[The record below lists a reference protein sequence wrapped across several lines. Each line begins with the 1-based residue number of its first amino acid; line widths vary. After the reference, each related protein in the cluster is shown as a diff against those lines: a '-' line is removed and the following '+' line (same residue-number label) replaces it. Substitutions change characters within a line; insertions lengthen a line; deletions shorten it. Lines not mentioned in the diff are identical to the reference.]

1 VTGSAFFVRF
11 IPDGRVQTFDGP
23 VDLYLAAATAGILVE
38 QPCGAQGT
46 CGRCRVRVHQGAPA
60 PTDPERDCL
69 TGEELGEGWRLGC
82 QLVLRGEAV
91 VEIPTITRSLA
102 GKSFG
107 GDLAPDAIARPIV
120 NAGLVRPPLAPAGS
134 PASSLLDAI
143 AAAAGLEPRSLT
155 ASSSALAELASHA
168 GGDAPLRVA
177 VHGRE
182 LVAVTPTGPDTRAA
196 EDELRG
202 GCFGLAIDL
211 GTTSLAAAL
220 VRLGDGSV
228 AASASSLNPQVAHG
242 ADVISRIK
250 HETHVANGAAH
261 LTGAVRQGLA
271 DLVSSL
277 LAAVPCAA
285 PDVVV
290 ASIAGNPTMMHM
302 WRGVPAASLGR
313 APYLA
318 AWSDSAVVKA
328 SEVALPIHPNAN
340 VLVFPMVRSHVGG
353 DAVAAAVASG
363 LDKARGSQL
372 LIDLG
377 TNTELLL
384 AHRGRVFATSAAAGP
399 AFEGVSIRHGMRG
412 APGAIDVVSF
422 GAPGDV
428 VIHTIGGGVALGLC
442 GSGLIDAI
450 AELRRVGLVSTSGS
464 LRKPGE
470 LEQGSPWARRLT
482 QVEGVNAF
490 VLADADAS
498 APGLGGLVV
507 TARDIREVQ
516 LVKGSIVAAISLLC
530 RHAGT
535 SPAGLEAI
543 LVAGAFGNFIRKT
556 SALRLGLLPA
566 VDAER
571 VRFVGNAAGV
581 GTRLATVD
589 REILERAR
597 GLAAGAEYVDLA
609 THPEYHAA
617 FMAALAF
624 PDGPAERHRGPG
636 VEGGQR

>member
-1 VTGSAFFVRF
+1 VTGSAFSVRF

-23 VDLYLAAATAGILVE
+23 VDLYLAAATAGILLE

-46 CGRCRVRVHQGAPA
+46 CGRCRVRVHEGAPA
-60 PTDPERDCL
+60 PTDPDRDCL
-69 TGEELGEGWRLGC
+69 TDEELSEGWRLGC
-82 QLVLRGEAV
+82 QLVLRREAV

-107 GDLAPDAIARPIV
+107 DDLAPDAIARPIV
-120 NAGLVRPPLAPAGS
+120 NAGLVHPPLVVAGS
-134 PASSLLDAI
+134 PAPSLLDAI
-143 AAAAGLEPRSLT
+143 AVAAGLEPRSLM
-155 ASSSALAELASHA
+155 ASSSALTDLASHG
-168 GGDAPLRVA
+168 GGDAPVRVV

-182 LVAVTPTGPDTRAA
+182 LIAVTAAALHPPHA
-196 EDELRG
+196 EDEHRSA
-202 GCFGLAIDL
+202 CFGLAIDL

-220 VRLGDGSV
+220 IRLGDGSV
-228 AASASSLNPQVAHG
+228 AASASALNPQVAYG

-250 HETHVANGAAH
+250 HETHVPGGAGH

-271 DLVSSL
+271 DLVGGL

-285 PDVVV
+285 ADVVV
-290 ASIAGNPTMMHM
+290 ASMAGNPTMMHM

-313 APYLA
+313 APYLG
-318 AWSDSAVVKA
+318 AWSDAAVVKA
-328 SEVALPIHPNAN
+328 SEVGLPIRPNAN

-363 LDKARGSQL
+363 LDRARGSQL

-412 APGAIDVVSF
+412 AHGAIDVVSF
-422 GAPGDV
+422 GAPGEV
-428 VIHTIGGGVALGLC
+428 LIHTIGGGNARGLC

-450 AELRRVGLVSTSGS
+450 AELRRVGLVATSGS
-464 LRKPGE
+464 LRKPAE
-470 LEQGSPWARRLT
+470 LEHGSPWARRLT
-482 QVEGVNAF
+482 AVEGVNAF
-490 VLADADAS
+490 VLAEAGAA
-498 APGLGGLVV
+498 APGLGEVVV

-535 SPAGLEAI
+535 SPAELDAI

-566 VDAER
+566 VDPER

-581 GTRLATVD
+581 GARLATVD
-589 REILERAR
+589 REIFDRAR
-597 GLAAGAEYVDLA
+597 GLAAATEYVDLA
-609 THPEYHAA
+609 THSEYHAA

-624 PDGPAERHRGPG
+624 PDGPAEQHRAPG